1 MMKKRLYPFLLA
13 FIPVTC
19 ASQDWTV
26 MTSNNEYPANYVY
39 ITGETNINC
48 FECKY
53 DNKRDDQNSDN
64 VLLKHPQIPGQ
75 TIETQIPIN
84 EFECSNSMMYND
96 FQKLLKGYEFPYIK
110 IEIDPSQ
117 IKNILPYKQ
126 AVDLDVAITIA
137 DVKNVQSISCSVIS
151 CEDSNVKISG
161 VATINLADFRLKP
174 PVKFMGLVKVKD
186 EVIIN
191 FSFNFIVV

>member
-1 MMKKRLYPFLLA
+1 MKIKLYSLL
-13 FIPVTC
+13 FVLIPVIGN
-19 ASQDWTV
+19 SQDLAV
-26 MTSNNEYPANYVY
+26 H
-39 ITGETNINC
+39 IFGETNINC

-53 DNKRDDQNSDN
+53 DKNKENQNSND
-64 VLLKHPQIPGQ
+64 VLLKHPQIPEQ

-96 FQKLLKGYEFPYIK
+96 FQKLLKAYEFPYIK

-137 DVKNVQSISCSVIS
+137 DVKNVQSISCSVNS

-174 PVKFMGLVKVKD
+174 PVKFMGLVKVRD
-186 EVIIN
+186 EVTIN